1 MTRSRL
7 PPPDEQEEERLMLE
21 RAEEAFQRQLER
33 EEGRDVVRSP
43 LRDVFRWIILAIGG
57 IALLLVLFTRL
68 GQLT

>member
-1 MTRSRL
+1 
-7 PPPDEQEEERLMLE
+7 MLE